1 MYPEA
6 MTRPMAKELEDAGF
20 SSLKTANEVA
30 EILDQKEGTVF
41 LMINSVCGCAASNAR
56 PAAIDAIQ
64 NAKKPDHIITVFA
77 GVDGEAVEKARTY
90 TFPYP
95 PSSPAMALFK
105 DGKVVHMLE
114 RHDIE
119 GKPKQLV
126 TNSLVDSFNEFC

>member
-20 SSLKTANEVA
+20 TFLKTAEEVA
-30 EILDQKEGTVF
+30 EILDQKEGTVL

-64 NAKKPDHIITVFA
+64 NGKQPDKIITVFA
-77 GVDGEAVEKARTY
+77 GVDREAVEKARTY

-95 PSSPAMALFK
+95 PSSPSIALFK

-114 RHDIE
+114 RHH
-119 GKPKQLV
+119 
-126 TNSLVDSFNEFC
+126 

>member
-20 SSLKTANEVA
+20 TSLKTAEEVA
-30 EILDQKEGTVF
+30 EILDQKEGTVL

-64 NAKKPDHIITVFA
+64 NGKQPDKIITVFA
-77 GVDGEAVEKARTY
+77 GVDREAVEKARTY

-95 PSSPAMALFK
+95 PSSPSIALFK

-119 GKPKQLV
+119 GKPKQMI
-126 TNSLVDSFNEFC
+126 TNSLIHSFNEFC

>member
-20 SSLKTANEVA
+20 TSLKTAEEVG
-30 EILDQKEGTVF
+30 EILDSKEGTVF
-41 LMINSVCGCAASNAR
+41 VMINSVCGCAASNAR
-56 PAAIDAIQ
+56 PAAIHAVQ
-64 NAKKPDHIITVFA
+64 NNKKPDQIITVFA
-77 GVDGEAVEKARTY
+77 GVDGEAVQKTRTY

-105 DGKVVHMLE
+105 DGKLVHMLE

-119 GKPKQLV
+119 GKPTQLV
-126 TNSLVDSFNEFC
+126 TNNLIAAFNEFC